1 VPAGLNAMIDRVIGN
16 YRIVE
21 KVGEGGM
28 GTVYRAV
35 DVMLERDVAIKAIRP
50 ELSREPEIVE
60 RFRAEAKMLARL
72 SHPAIA
78 TIFSFFVDGE
88 DVFLA
93 MEFVRGRSLSAVLQ
107 SAGPLPW
114 ERVVP
119 LLAGALDGIE
129 QAHRVGIVHRDLKSD
144 NLMVTESGTVKV
156 MDFGIARLIG
166 SSRLTRTGLLVG
178 TLHYMAPEQIR
189 GEEVD
194 RRTDVYALGAVL
206 YEMLTGR
213 VPFQGSSDYAV
224 LKAHVEENPAPPSSA
239 MPGLPPWLDRAILKA
254 LAKAPDERFQTVED
268 LRLYLQG
275 HGSPAAA
282 GPTFV
287 IPAADQPTLHMAP
300 TVASA
305 RPPAAATPPAPATP
319 PPAPAATPPMPA
331 ATPPGPPR
339 LAMPPSTPATPPP
352 TRFGT
357 PSPTPGTPPPAPIPP
372 SSPAQ
377 PVSQAA
383 HPAWAGGRRLPGL
396 FVAAAVAALLIAAVL
411 YRVLAAPPARPR
423 APDAIAAGKR
433 AAGPVTTGNAAL
445 PRGAPGVAG
454 GPGGTGGTGAKG
466 GAGVKEIGGTGTRST
481 SASAGGTR
489 AGAGGAGA
497 AGAGATSASG
507 TGTGA
512 DGASAGGAGTSAGG
526 AEPRTRG
533 KRARL
538 GAGDGASSTRRAGTA
553 ADASSST
560 GPAGRQASGAATES
574 AGGKDDR
581 AASATGTSGRIAGS
595 GSAASGVP
603 DDELRR
609 LGGELEPESDQ
620 IRNLYAD
627 FLSQKEK
634 GGSRLTDAD
643 DKLKDELKD
652 LQRAVDGFRV
662 QFQTGFWA
670 RTRKGFGR
678 LSHSEDQR
686 AQVARVARALA
697 GSASRVDALMAQ
709 VKPDPAVRE
718 LWRRIHEQCQ
728 RIAELC
734 GL

>member
-1 VPAGLNAMIDRVIGN
+1 MVASFFNRELRGTGVPAELNAMIDRVIGN

-35 DVMLERDVAIKAIRP
+35 DVMLEREVAIKAIRP

-78 TIFSFFVDGE
+78 TIYSFFVDGE

-93 MEFVRGRSLSAVLQ
+93 MEFVRGRSLSGLLQ

-114 ERVVP
+114 ERVVS

-213 VPFQGSSDYAV
+213 VPFQGASDYAV
-224 LKAHVEENPAPPSSA
+224 LKAHVEENPAPPSTS
-239 MPGLPPWLDRAILKA
+239 MPGLPPWLDQAILKA
-254 LAKAPDERFQTVED
+254 LAKAPAERFQTVED
-268 LRLYLQG
+268 LRLCLQG
-275 HGSPAAA
+275 QGAPAAA
-282 GPTFV
+282 APTFV
-287 IPAADQPTLHMAP
+287 IPAADLPTLHMAP
-300 TVASA
+300 TVAA
-305 RPPAAATPPAPATP
+305 VRPPSGATPAARAATPAAPAATPPAPIP
-319 PPAPAATPPMPA
+319 PPAAPAQAEA
-331 ATPPGPPR
+331 
-339 LAMPPSTPATPPP
+339 
-352 TRFGT
+352 
-357 PSPTPGTPPPAPIPP
+357 PAP
-372 SSPAQ
+372 AQ
-377 PVSQAA
+377 AVAQAS
-383 HPAWAGGRRLPGL
+383 HPGWGGGRRR
-396 FVAAAVAALLIAAVL
+396 AALLVAGFCAALVAAAVL
-411 YRVLAAPPARPR
+411 YRVLAAPSMGPR
-423 APDAIAAGKR
+423 APGAGTAGKR
-433 AAGPVTTGNAAL
+433 ATGSAAVPATTGKAAP
-445 PRGAPGVAG
+445 PRGVPGGAG
-454 GPGGTGGTGAKG
+454 GPAGIGGIGG
-466 GAGVKEIGGTGTRST
+466 GAGNGSGGGTAAKATSGAGAGST
-481 SASAGGTR
+481 GASSTGAGVASAGGT
-489 AGAGGAGA
+489 GGGT
-497 AGAGATSASG
+497 TSASG
-507 TGTGA
+507 AATGA
-512 DGASAGGAGTSAGG
+512 DGASARG

-533 KRARL
+533 KRPRL
-538 GAGDGASSTRRAGTA
+538 GDGDAPSSTRRAGTQ
-553 ADASSST
+553 ADVASSASSS
-560 GPAGRQASGAATES
+560 PAGRQAAGAETDS
-574 AGGKDDR
+574 PGGKDDR
-581 AASATGTSGRIAGS
+581 AASAAGA
-595 GSAASGVP
+595 GGAP
-603 DDELRR
+603 DDELRQ

-627 FLSQKEK
+627 FLSQKDK
-634 GGSRLTDAD
+634 GGSRLTDSD

-678 LSHSEDQR
+678 LSHSEDPK
-686 AQVARVARALA
+686 AQVARVARALVDGA
-697 GSASRVDALMAQ
+697 ARVDALMAQ
-709 VKPDPAVRE
+709 VKPDPAVRD
-718 LWRRIHEQCQ
+718 LWRRIHRQCQ

>member
-1 VPAGLNAMIDRVIGN
+1 MPAELNAMIDRVIGN

-28 GTVYRAV
+28 GTVYRAL
-35 DVMLERDVAIKAIRP
+35 DVMLEREVAIKAIRP

-78 TIFSFFVDGE
+78 TIYSFFIDGE

-93 MEFVRGRSLSAVLQ
+93 MEFVRGRSLSGLLH

-114 ERVVP
+114 ERAVP

-144 NLMVTESGTVKV
+144 NLMVTETGTVKV

-213 VPFQGSSDYAV
+213 VPFQGASDYAV
-224 LKAHVEENPAPPSSA
+224 LKAHVEEHPAPPSVA

-254 LAKAPDERFQTVED
+254 LAKAPAERFQTVED
-268 LRLYLQG
+268 LRLCLQG
-275 HGSPAAA
+275 QGAPAAA

-300 TVASA
+300 TVAGV
-305 RPPAAATPPAPATP
+305 RPPSGA
-319 PPAPAATPPMPA
+319 
-331 ATPPGPPR
+331 
-339 LAMPPSTPATPPP
+339 PPSTPATPPP
-352 TRFGT
+352 TRLAT
-357 PSPTPGTPPPAPIPP
+357 PSPAPATPPPGSIPR
-372 SSPAQ
+372 SSAAQ
-377 PVSQAA
+377 VFPPAA
-383 HPAWAGGRRLPGL
+383 HPGWGGGRRR
-396 FVAAAVAALLIAAVL
+396 AALLVAGICAALVAAAVL
-411 YRVLAAPPARPR
+411 YRALAVPPVLPPAPT
-423 APDAIAAGKR
+423 AVTAGKGAAGNAAVPMTAGSAALR
-433 AAGPVTTGNAAL
+433 RGVPGGAAGP
-445 PRGAPGVAG
+445 G
-454 GPGGTGGTGAKG
+454 GIGGIGGHG
-466 GAGVKEIGGTGTRST
+466 GAGVKETGGTG
-481 SASAGGTR
+481 AGTT
-489 AGAGGAGA
+489 A
-497 AGAGATSASG
+497 AGSTAAAGTSASG
-507 TGTGA
+507 AATGA
-512 DGASAGGAGTSAGG
+512 DGASARG
-526 AEPRTRG
+526 AEPRARG

-538 GAGDGASSTRRAGTA
+538 GADDAPSSTRRAETP
-553 ADASSST
+553 ADAASST
-560 GPAGRQASGAATES
+560 APVGKHATGAETDS
-574 AGGKDDR
+574 AGGKDDL
-581 AASATGTSGRIAGS
+581 AASATGAG
-595 GSAASGVP
+595 AAP
-603 DDELRR
+603 DDELRQ
-609 LGGELEPESDQ
+609 LGSELEPESDQ

-627 FLSQKEK
+627 FLSQKDK
-634 GGSRLTDAD
+634 GGSRLTDSD

-678 LSHSEDQR
+678 LSHSEDQK
-686 AQVARVARALA
+686 AQAARVARALV
-697 GSASRVDALMAQ
+697 GSAARVDALMAQ
-709 VKPDPAVRE
+709 VKPDPAVSD
-718 LWRRIHEQCQ
+718 LWLRIHRQCQ

>member
-1 VPAGLNAMIDRVIGN
+1 VPAELNAMIDRVIGN

-28 GTVYRAV
+28 GTVYRAL
-35 DVMLERDVAIKAIRP
+35 DVMLEREVAIKAIRP

-78 TIFSFFVDGE
+78 TIYSFFVDGE

-93 MEFVRGRSLSAVLQ
+93 MEFVRGRSLSGLLQ

-114 ERVVP
+114 ERAVP

-213 VPFQGSSDYAV
+213 VPFQGASDYAV
-224 LKAHVEENPAPPSSA
+224 LKAHVEEHPAPPSAA
-239 MPGLPPWLDRAILKA
+239 MPGLPPWLDQAILKA
-254 LAKAPDERFQTVED
+254 LAKAPADRFQTVED
-268 LRLYLQG
+268 LRLCLQG
-275 HGSPAAA
+275 QGSAAAAA

-300 TVASA
+300 TVAAA
-305 RPPAAATPPAPATP
+305 RPPSAATLPAAAVT
-319 PPAPAATPPMPA
+319 PPAPAATPPRPA
-331 ATPPGPPR
+331 AMPPGPPG

-352 TRFGT
+352 TRFAT
-357 PSPTPGTPPPAPIPP
+357 PSPAPAAPPPAPIPP

-377 PVSQAA
+377 AA
-383 HPAWAGGRRLPGL
+383 SPATLPGWGGGGRRRG
-396 FVAAAVAALLIAAVL
+396 AVLLVTGVLAALVAAAVL
-411 YRVLAAPPARPR
+411 YRALATPPVRPR
-423 APDAIAAGKR
+423 APNAGTAVERAAGS

-445 PRGAPGVAG
+445 PRGVPGGAG
-454 GPGGTGGTGAKG
+454 GPGGIGGIGGNGGASAKEKAGTGAG
-466 GAGVKEIGGTGTRST
+466 SAGAGG
-481 SASAGGTR
+481 
-489 AGAGGAGA
+489 GGAGA
-497 AGAGATSASG
+497 AGAGSTSAG
-507 TGTGA
+507 
-512 DGASAGGAGTSAGG
+512 GTSAGG
-526 AEPRTRG
+526 AATGADVAGARGAEPRTHG

-538 GAGDGASSTRRAGTA
+538 GDAPSSTRRADTP
-553 ADASSST
+553 ADAASST
-560 GPAGRQASGAATES
+560 APAGKHATGAETES

-581 AASATGTSGRIAGS
+581 AASATGAGS
-595 GSAASGVP
+595 GSTAGGAP
-603 DDELRR
+603 DDELRQ
-609 LGGELEPESDQ
+609 LGSELEPESDQ

-627 FLSQKEK
+627 FLSQKDK
-634 GGSRLTDAD
+634 GGSRLTDTD

-678 LSHSEDQR
+678 FSHSEDQK
-686 AQVARVARALA
+686 AQIARVARALVGNA
-697 GSASRVDALMAQ
+697 ARVDALMAQ
-709 VKPDPAVRE
+709 VNPDPAVRD
-718 LWRRIHEQCQ
+718 LWRRIHRQCQ
-728 RIAELC
+728 RIAEIC

>member
-1 VPAGLNAMIDRVIGN
+1 MIDRVIGN

-28 GTVYRAV
+28 GTVYRAL
-35 DVMLERDVAIKAIRP
+35 DVMLEREVAIKAIRP
-50 ELSREPEIVE
+50 ELSREPEIIE

-78 TIFSFFVDGE
+78 TIYSFFVDGE

-93 MEFVRGRSLSAVLQ
+93 MEFVRGRSLSGVLQ

-114 ERVVP
+114 ERAVP

-213 VPFQGSSDYAV
+213 VPFQGASDYAV
-224 LKAHVEENPAPPSSA
+224 LKAHVEEYPSPPSAA

-254 LAKAPDERFQTVED
+254 LAKAPAERFQTVED
-268 LRLYLQG
+268 LRLCLQG
-275 HGSPAAA
+275 QGAPAAA

-300 TVASA
+300 TVAA
-305 RPPAAATPPAPATP
+305 PRPPSAATA
-319 PPAPAATPPMPA
+319 PAPAATPHAPA
-331 ATPPGPPR
+331 ATPMPAVGPPW

-352 TRFGT
+352 TRLAT
-357 PSPTPGTPPPAPIPP
+357 PSPAPATPPPAPIPP

-377 PVSQAA
+377 AVSSAA
-383 HPAWAGGRRLPGL
+383 HPGWGGGRRR
-396 FVAAAVAALLIAAVL
+396 AALLVAGVCAALVAAAVL
-411 YRVLAAPPARPR
+411 YRALAPPPVRPP
-423 APDAIAAGKR
+423 APNAVPAGKGAAGT

-445 PRGAPGVAG
+445 PRGVPGGAG
-454 GPGGTGGTGAKG
+454 GPGGIGGIGGNG
-466 GAGVKEIGGTGTRST
+466 GAGG
-481 SASAGGTR
+481 
-489 AGAGGAGA
+489 
-497 AGAGATSASG
+497 TSASG
-507 TGTGA
+507 AATGA
-512 DGASAGGAGTSAGG
+512 DGASAGGAGTSALG

-533 KRARL
+533 KKARL
-538 GAGDGASSTRRAGTA
+538 GAGDTPSSTRRADTP
-553 ADASSST
+553 ADAASAT
-560 GPAGRQASGAATES
+560 APAGKNATGAETNS

-581 AASATGTSGRIAGS
+581 AASATGAGGRTAGS
-595 GSAASGVP
+595 GSTAGGAP
-603 DDELRR
+603 DDELRQ
-609 LGGELEPESDQ
+609 LGSELEPESDE

-627 FLSQKEK
+627 FLSQKDK
-634 GGSRLTDAD
+634 GGSRLTDSD

-662 QFQTGFWA
+662 QFHTGFWA

-678 LSHSEDQR
+678 LSHSEDQK
-686 AQVARVARALA
+686 AQVARVARALVA
-697 GSASRVDALMAQ
+697 SAARVDALMAQ
-709 VKPDPAVRE
+709 VKPDPAVRD
-718 LWRRIHEQCQ
+718 LWRRIHQQCQ
-728 RIAELC
+728 RIAEIC

>member
-16 YRIVE
+16 YRFVE

-28 GTVYRAV
+28 GTVYRAL
-35 DVMLERDVAIKAIRP
+35 DVMLEREVAIKAIRP

-60 RFRAEAKMLARL
+60 RFRVEAKMLARL

-78 TIFSFFVDGE
+78 TIYSFFVDGD

-114 ERVVP
+114 ERAVP

-206 YEMLTGR
+206 YEVLTGR
-213 VPFQGSSDYAV
+213 VPFQGASDYAV
-224 LKAHVEENPAPPSSA
+224 LKAHVEEHPAPPSAA
-239 MPGLPPWLDRAILKA
+239 MPGLPSWLDQAILKA
-254 LAKAPDERFQTVED
+254 LAKAPAERFQTVEE

-275 HGSPAAA
+275 QGSPAAA
-282 GPTFV
+282 GPTLV

-300 TVASA
+300 TVASF
-305 RPPAAATPPAPATP
+305 RPPAAATPSAPATP
-319 PPAPAATPPMPA
+319 PHAPALTPPAPAAKPPMPA

-352 TRFGT
+352 A
-357 PSPTPGTPPPAPIPP
+357 PSPP

-377 PVSQAA
+377 AVSQAA
-383 HPAWAGGRRLPGL
+383 HPGWAGGRRLPGL
-396 FVAAAVAALLIAAVL
+396 FVAATVAALLIAAVL
-411 YRVLAAPPARPR
+411 YRVLAAPPVRPR
-423 APDAIAAGKR
+423 APDAVAAGKR
-433 AAGPVTTGNAAL
+433 AAGSAAGPVTTGNTAL
-445 PRGAPGVAG
+445 PRGV
-454 GPGGTGGTGAKG
+454 PGGTGGPG
-466 GAGVKEIGGTGTRST
+466 GIGGI
-481 SASAGGTR
+481 
-489 AGAGGAGA
+489 A
-497 AGAGATSASG
+497 AKGAGATSTGATSASA

-512 DGASAGGAGTSAGG
+512 DGASAGATGTSARG

-538 GAGDGASSTRRAGTA
+538 GADDAPSSTRRAGTPAEA
-553 ADASSST
+553 ASST
-560 GPAGRQASGAATES
+560 GPAGRQATGAETES

-581 AASATGTSGRIAGS
+581 TASATGAGGRTAGS
-595 GSAASGVP
+595 GSTASGAP
-603 DDELRR
+603 DDELRQ
-609 LGGELEPESDQ
+609 LGSELEPESDQ

-627 FLSQKEK
+627 FLSQREK
-634 GGSRLTDAD
+634 GGSRLTDSD

-652 LQRAVDGFRV
+652 LQRAVDGFHA
-662 QFQTGFWA
+662 QFQTGFWS
-670 RTRKGFGR
+670 RTRSRFGR
-678 LSHSEDQR
+678 LSHSEDQK

-697 GSASRVDALMAQ
+697 GSASRVDALMEQ
-709 VKPDPAVRE
+709 VKPDQAVRD
-718 LWRRIHEQCQ
+718 LWRRIHQQCQ
-728 RIAELC
+728 RIAEIC

>member
-1 VPAGLNAMIDRVIGN
+1 VPAELNAMIDRVIGN

-28 GTVYRAV
+28 GTVYRAL
-35 DVMLERDVAIKAIRP
+35 DVMLEREVAIKAIRP

-78 TIFSFFVDGE
+78 TIYSFFIDGE

-93 MEFVRGRSLSAVLQ
+93 MEFVRGRSLSGLLQ
-107 SAGPLPW
+107 STGPLPW
-114 ERVVP
+114 EQAVP

-224 LKAHVEENPAPPSSA
+224 LKAHVEEHPAPPSA
-239 MPGLPPWLDRAILKA
+239 ATPGLPPWLDQAILKA
-254 LAKAPDERFQTVED
+254 LAKAPAERFQTVEE
-268 LRLYLQG
+268 LRLCLQG
-275 HGSPAAA
+275 QGSPAPA

-287 IPAADQPTLHMAP
+287 IPAADQPSLHLAP
-300 TVASA
+300 TVAAA
-305 RPPAAATPPAPATP
+305 RPPSGA
-319 PPAPAATPPMPA
+319 
-331 ATPPGPPR
+331 
-339 LAMPPSTPATPPP
+339 PPSTPATPPP
-352 TRFGT
+352 TRLTT
-357 PSPTPGTPPPAPIPP
+357 PSPAPATPPPVSIPP

-377 PVSQAA
+377 AFSPAA
-383 HPAWAGGRRLPGL
+383 HPAWGGGRRR
-396 FVAAAVAALLIAAVL
+396 AALLVAGVFAALVAAAVL
-411 YRVLAAPPARPR
+411 YRALAAPPVRPR
-423 APDAIAAGKR
+423 APNAVTAGKR
-433 AAGPVTTGNAAL
+433 AAGSAA
-445 PRGAPGVAG
+445 
-454 GPGGTGGTGAKG
+454 
-466 GAGVKEIGGTGTRST
+466 GAGST
-481 SASAGGTR
+481 SAGAGGTR
-489 AGAGGAGA
+489 AGAGGIGMTTGATRTGAVA
-497 AGAGATSASG
+497 AGASGTGASGTGASGTSASG
-507 TGTGA
+507 AGTGA
-512 DGASAGGAGTSAGG
+512 VVASAGGAAGADPSARG

-538 GAGDGASSTRRAGTA
+538 GAGDAPSSTRRAGTP
-553 ADASSST
+553 ADAASST
-560 GPAGRQASGAATES
+560 AQAGRQATGAEANG

-581 AASATGTSGRIAGS
+581 AA
-595 GSAASGVP
+595 AAAAPGGAP
-603 DDELRR
+603 GDELRQ
-609 LGGELEPESDQ
+609 LGSELEPESDQ

-627 FLSQKEK
+627 FLSQKDK
-634 GGSRLTDAD
+634 GGGRLTDSD
-643 DKLKDELKD
+643 DKLKGELKDQLKD

-678 LSHSEDQR
+678 LSHSEDQK
-686 AQVARVARALA
+686 AQVARVARALV
-697 GSASRVDALMAQ
+697 GSAARVDGLMAQ
-709 VKPDPAVRE
+709 VKPDPPVRD
-718 LWRRIHEQCQ
+718 LWLRIHQQCQ